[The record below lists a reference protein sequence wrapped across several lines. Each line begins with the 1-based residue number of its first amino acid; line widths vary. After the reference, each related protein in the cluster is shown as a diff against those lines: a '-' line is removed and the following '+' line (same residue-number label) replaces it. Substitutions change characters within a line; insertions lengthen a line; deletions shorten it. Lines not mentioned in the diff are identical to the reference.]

1 MGFPVTELISDS
13 LNKYTAVLFGD
24 GIFSFLRTE
33 IRISFEKFLRVNKV
47 NLLRQLLHRIRILI
61 PNLMLHMLDN
71 TKNVSY
77 RVL

>member
-33 IRISFEKFLRVNKV
+33 IRISFEKFLRVNKSKSPPAASSP
-47 NLLRQLLHRIRILI
+47 H
-61 PNLMLHMLDN
+61 PDTY
-71 TKNVSY
+71 TKPDAPY
-77 RVL
+77 A